1 MTADN
6 AMTSNDPVRP
16 ADMRPDDAYSL
27 AVRRVAAA
35 RAECAQLGLNP
46 REFAEL
52 LLPEALLAVMVDGMT
67 QSEVGAFFS
76 DFAREEIPKFFMQ
89 VKRATGYCDCQ
100 REAMQE
106 HDSDCR
112 ETRVR
117 DSLFK
122 EPRLVASRRISESL
136 GEASS
141 SRAADLGRY
150 AFRR

>member
-1 MTADN
+1 MTAS
-6 AMTSNDPVRP
+6 AEMTSDDSARAV
-16 ADMRPDDAYSL
+16 DMRPADAYSL
-27 AVRRVAAA
+27 AVCRVSAA
-35 RAECAQLGLNP
+35 RAECAQLGLTP

-76 DFAREEIPKFFMQ
+76 DFAREEVPKFFMQ

-122 EPRLVASRRISESL
+122 EPRLVASRRINESL
-136 GEASS
+136 SEATS
-141 SRAADLGRY
+141 SRAADRGRH
-150 AFRR
+150 AFHR